1 MGSRLAVSCWNC
13 EPEYLLKRLHEKS
26 AQQKVTIDFEGVQIE
41 VLGAELISSSIHQA
55 ETDYTRTSAISGV
68 HRAPYCQMGI
78 CFECL
83 MEIDGVPNRQAC
95 MIEVREGMKVRRQYG
110 ARGVDDEV

>member
-1 MGSRLAVSCWNC
+1 M
-13 EPEYLLKRLHEKS
+13 LKRLHENSDRK
-26 AQQKVTIDFEGVQIE
+26 KVTINFEGVQIE
-41 VLGAELISSSIHQA
+41 VLAGETVAAAVLAA

-95 MIEVREGMKVRRQYG
+95 MIEVREGMKVHRQHG
-110 ARGVDDEV
+110 ARGLSDEVSV

>member
-1 MGSRLAVSCWNC
+1 M
-13 EPEYLLKRLHEKS
+13 LKRLHEKS
-26 AQQKVTIDFEGVQIE
+26 ARQKVTIDFEGAQIE
-41 VLGAELISSSIHQA
+41 VLAGETVAAAVLAA

>member
-1 MGSRLAVSCWNC
+1 M
-13 EPEYLLKRLHEKS
+13 LKRLHDIRNKG
-26 AQQKVTIDFEGVQIE
+26 KVTIDFEGTQLVVPVGE
-41 VLGAELISSSIHQA
+41 TVSAAVLAA

-68 HRAPYCQMGI
+68 HRAPYCQMGV

-95 MIEVREGMKVRRQYG
+95 MIEVRDGMKVRRQYG
-110 ARGVDDEV
+110 ARGVSDEVSV

>member
-1 MGSRLAVSCWNC
+1 M
-13 EPEYLLKRLHEKS
+13 LKRLHIDQ
-26 AQQKVTIDFEGVQIE
+26 QQKMLKIEFEGKTLE
-41 VLGAELISSSIHQA
+41 VRAGETVAAAILEAGAE
-55 ETDYTRTSAISGV
+55 YTRTTAISGA

-95 MIEVREGMKVRRQYG
+95 MVEVQEGMKVNRQYG
-110 ARGVDDEV
+110 VRGLADEKLV

>member
-1 MGSRLAVSCWNC
+1 M
-13 EPEYLLKRLHEKS
+13 KRLHTDRPQE
-26 AQQKVTIDFEGVQIE
+26 KVTIEFEGKQLE
-41 VLGAELISSSIHQA
+41 VCVGETVAAAVMASGAE
-55 ETDYTRTSAISGV
+55 YTRTTAISGA

-95 MIEVREGMKVRRQYG
+95 MVEVKAGMKVNRQYG
-110 ARGVDDEV
+110 ARGLSDEKSV

>member
-1 MGSRLAVSCWNC
+1 M
-13 EPEYLLKRLHEKS
+13 LKRLHEDDDRGR
-26 AQQKVTIDFEGVQIE
+26 VTIEFEGTRLIVPVGE
-41 VLGAELISSSIHQA
+41 TVAAAVLAAGTH
-55 ETDYTRTSAISGV
+55 YTRTSAISGQ

-95 MIEVREGMKVRRQYG
+95 MIEVREGMKINRQYG
-110 ARGVDDEV
+110 ARGLSDEKSL

>member
-1 MGSRLAVSCWNC
+1 M
-13 EPEYLLKRLHEKS
+13 LKRLHIDQ
-26 AQQKVTIDFEGVQIE
+26 QQKTLRIEFEGKTLE
-41 VLGAELISSSIHQA
+41 VRAGETVAAAILAAGAE
-55 ETDYTRTSAISGV
+55 YTRTTAISGA

-95 MIEVREGMKVRRQYG
+95 MVEVQEGMKVNRQYG
-110 ARGVDDEV
+110 ARGLSDEKLV

>member
-1 MGSRLAVSCWNC
+1 M
-13 EPEYLLKRLHEKS
+13 LKRLHIEQ
-26 AQQKVTIDFEGVQIE
+26 QQKMLTIDFEGNTLE
-41 VLGAELISSSIHQA
+41 VCAGETVAAAILAAGAE
-55 ETDYTRTSAISGV
+55 YTRTTAISGA

-95 MIEVREGMKVRRQYG
+95 MVEVREGMKVNRQYG
-110 ARGVDDEV
+110 ARGLVDEKNV

>member
-1 MGSRLAVSCWNC
+1 M
-13 EPEYLLKRLHEKS
+13 LKRLHEKS
-26 AQQKVTIDFEGVQIE
+26 ERQKVTIDFEGVQIN
-41 VLGAELISSSIHQA
+41 VLVGETVAAAVLAA

-95 MIEVREGMKVRRQYG
+95 MIEVREGMKVSRQYG
-110 ARGVDDEV
+110 AREMNDEV

>member
-1 MGSRLAVSCWNC
+1 M
-13 EPEYLLKRLHEKS
+13 LKRLHEKS
-26 AQQKVTIDFEGVQIE
+26 ERQKVTIDFEGVQIN
-41 VLGAELISSSIHQA
+41 VLAGETVAAAVLAA

-95 MIEVREGMKVRRQYG
+95 MIEVREGMKVSRQYG
-110 ARGVDDEV
+110 AREMNDEV

>member
-1 MGSRLAVSCWNC
+1 M
-13 EPEYLLKRLHEKS
+13 LKRLHEKS
-26 AQQKVTIDFEGVQIE
+26 ERQKVTIDFEGVKIN
-41 VLGAELISSSIHQA
+41 VLAGETVAAAVLAA

-95 MIEVREGMKVRRQYG
+95 MIEVREGMKVSRQYG
-110 ARGVDDEV
+110 AREMNDEV

>member
-1 MGSRLAVSCWNC
+1 
-13 EPEYLLKRLHEKS
+13 LHEKS
-26 AQQKVTIDFEGVQIE
+26 ERQKVTIDFEGVQIN
-41 VLGAELISSSIHQA
+41 VLVGETVAAAVLAA

-95 MIEVREGMKVRRQYG
+95 MIEVREGMKVSRQYG
-110 ARGVDDEV
+110 AREMNDEV

>member
-1 MGSRLAVSCWNC
+1 M
-13 EPEYLLKRLHEKS
+13 LKRLHEIED
-26 AQQKVTIDFEGVQIE
+26 QNKVTIDFEGSPLE
-41 VLGAELISSSIHQA
+41 VRAGETVSAAILAAG
-55 ETDYTRTSAISGV
+55 TDYTRTSAICGV

-95 MIEVREGMKVRRQYG
+95 MIEVREGMKVSRQYG
-110 ARGVDDEV
+110 ARGLSDEVSV